1 MSHSDTQ
8 DSHARSGAASDDDL
22 RPLAEDILS
31 YCDSAAEVAEEALLS
46 HRGPQSSALVI
57 QNSFTDTSSRSLSEI
72 SDQERR
78 NLEAVLERPA
88 VARLVTRNDAGVEE
102 VIYITPSGAPRAMI
116 GNARV
121 ASYRSAVGKLA
132 AQPIGQDVDLHDG
145 RFVELRAKTT
155 FKPERQGRGWNAYGS
170 VVETAERTPRTIVSL
185 RALLDALPEEDAL
198 QLLEAALRGGDPL
211 VFEGIRRT
219 VVERMSLREQ
229 PLLDQYQDAIF
240 RRPLD
245 SQMLILGPPGSGKT
259 TTLIKRL
266 GLKIDQEYLTE
277 DEKRL
282 VAASVSGGARH
293 GTSWL
298 MFSPS
303 ELLRQYVKEAFA
315 REQVPASNQ
324 QMVVWDRFRDGIARD
339 TLGILR
345 SGNSKGANR
354 KPDLQNLLPTTIVS
368 QTDWYDDFI
377 AWQRQKFWSEL
388 NQVAQGL
395 RDDTGPG
402 ASDLIK
408 QLVSLVETSARL
420 PSPSAFPAF
429 RRYERGV
436 RDIAAA
442 LIEGINTELRKA
454 FAEQMRADGALFDRL
469 LAFVQAL
476 DEDPDD
482 LDDGD
487 LDDDEDDV
495 RDGRLSREA
504 AFDVYIRAV
513 RAQARAIAVGRRLP
527 PKSRNARIIEWIGDR
542 LPPRKTLVDIGKRA
556 RHAAALRRL
565 SNPMRAYLRLLPLR
579 YRGFRA
585 ERASEGRWYADVP
598 YARADLSPLEIDLLV
613 LGVLRS
619 TRELLALPE
628 LTAGGEDILLERVV
642 GLFRTQILIDE
653 ATDFSALQLACM
665 AALADPVADSFAACG
680 DFNQRITDWGVR
692 SLAEIAWIS
701 PKLRTERIEVTYRHS
716 RQLNALAHRIASLT
730 NDSHEEAALPAHVE
744 NEGVM
749 PVLGIGLDG
758 EALVDWLDQRI
769 GEVEKITGA
778 LPSLAVLVN
787 TEQEV
792 VPLAEKLGRALEA
805 RNIRCTPCLGGQATG
820 DDGDVR
826 VFDIQHIKGL
836 EFEGVFFVGVDRLA
850 EARPD
855 LFNKYLYVG
864 TTRAAMYLG
873 MTTERELPATLN
885 SIADAFGTSWS
896 NSERASLSL

>member
-1 MSHSDTQ
+1 M
-8 DSHARSGAASDDDL
+8 